1 MVRRACQL
9 IRNSQPC
16 GGGRHLSLVVMF
28 VFVTLSTLCSQNPE
42 QALGAVVNSDASAA
56 AASISKAKTSF
67 TRTFTK
73 PQPDAPVNYK
83 AEAAK
88 MQIVAAEN
96 SVHQAQEYERQ
107 ATAFASSNPSYA
119 ESLRKTAS
127 DKYRDAQGWV
137 QKASSTMGEPE
148 KPAAASPVRRQTA
161 PNACR
166 QACQQLVRIASES
179 GAATR
184 ADIATLKLPD
194 FEDRSNPRLP
204 AGGQPVAQTNFFRAA
219 ATVTSEHGREV
230 LQLPHGNKVEL
241 SAIDSAVRA
250 VSPELA
256 NQPVLTRCGD
266 GKCANPKLMQVLA
279 DPAKRE
285 AIDKVGGV
293 ALAATFDLLA
303 ISGYPE
309 FRAHGNVAVT
319 NRPTLLSLKALL
331 KAVTPY
337 ADDTRW
343 SKLPDELRF
352 PGNLSR
358 VKGYV
363 FDEANDDLII
373 VGIEAEDA
381 ASRLDIDILTTSIR
395 EVWRDGKVMGVSL
408 DPRPDK
414 IGGAQYPRLI
424 NVPDKSVVAKIMLDA
439 DYAMKQV
446 TANAGWAANAGF
458 LDWAQIYAADSC
470 AAGGGL
476 SRFWLTPQFLSRD
489 SIYSSSSDRTMLLET
504 TVEVQTEQ
512 LMIGNDDL
520 IGTGGRGNEDTAIAH
535 SFTDR
540 LPRYEADSRIQ
551 PPEIFRRLHGVFDLG
566 TLATIW
572 RNKYPRSATLR
583 QFSEL
588 PVRALSQDDS
598 YPAVY
603 PGVHGKIGVNG
614 CRITVEGGVHLDLR
628 EGALA
633 GTEYQDRIAAL
644 LESAAIGMSAGNKV
658 MAKVDIFFAFAKADP
673 GEAGDREN
681 ALVLSVNNAL
691 AASDYEKAEQGYRA
705 LIQLNPGEPQSY
717 AGLAQLELFRGGP
730 KKAVPWAMIAMHLA
744 PNDERVQLLGLDI
757 GWRLNPNELENSY
770 SPVQRE
776 ELSRL
781 YARTAED
788 YRVAGVAEKAKQF
801 ADWATELWEDN
812 GYAYWT
818 LAMLSDEDSLSR
830 TALFIRAADGFRAEL
845 KAGHNE
851 VKGALAETLAIL
863 AERRLEAAENLLE
876 FRVTGVLKRTELSDS
891 MIVGF
896 LADAA
901 ANANEALT
909 YEDQFVD
916 AAALKIEIQ
925 AVQHEYDYNQ
935 HKGAV
940 DKSVAGLVTEA
951 EELCKKFP
959 KSANVLKTL
968 SFVQQVDQAI
978 ELSVQSLNL
987 AITIEPADAKL
998 LLNRARLEA
1007 ASGNCSA
1014 AIADIEAAKLIAGQG
1029 AADADFKAQLQFG
1042 PDNKCAAEGV
1052 Q

>member
-1 MVRRACQL
+1 MCHL
-9 IRNSQPC
+9 IREFPPRI
-16 GGGRHLSLVVMF
+16 GGRQLSLVVMF
-28 VFVTLSTLCSQNPE
+28 VFVAMSTLCSQDPE
-42 QALGAVVNSDASAA
+42 QALGAVVKSDASAA
-56 AASISKAKTSF
+56 AASIERVKTSF
-67 TRTFTK
+67 TRTFTR
-73 PQPDAPVNYK
+73 PQPDTAVNFQ

-88 MQIVAAEN
+88 IQIVAAEN
-96 SVHQAQEYERQ
+96 SVRQAQQYERQ
-107 ATAFASSNPSYA
+107 AVAVASSNPAYA
-119 ESLRKTAS
+119 ENLRKMAI
-127 DKYRDAQGWV
+127 DNYRAAQGWV
-137 QKASSTMGEPE
+137 QKASSSMGEPE
-148 KPAAASPVRRQTA
+148 RPSAVAPQAPQRTA
-161 PNACR
+161 PNGCR
-166 QACQQLVRIASES
+166 EACQQLVRIASES

-204 AGGQPVAQTNFFRAA
+204 AGGQPVAQTKFFQAA
-219 ATVTSEHGREV
+219 PTVTIEHGREV
-230 LQLPHGNKVEL
+230 LQLPQGSKVDL
-241 SAIDSAVRA
+241 SSINAAVRA

-256 NQPVLTRCGD
+256 NQSVFSPSGNGTY
-266 GKCANPKLMQVLA
+266 ANPKLIQVLA

-303 ISGYPE
+303 VSGYPE
-309 FRAHGNVAVT
+309 FRSHGDVSVT

-331 KAVTPY
+331 KAVASY

-363 FDEANDDLII
+363 FDEANDDLIL

-381 ASRLDIDILTTSIR
+381 ASRLDIDVLTTSIR
-395 EVWRDGKVMGVSL
+395 EVWREGKVMGVSL
-408 DPRPDK
+408 DPRPDT

-458 LDWAQIYAADSC
+458 LDWAQIYSAHNC
-470 AAGGGL
+470 GAGGSL
-476 SRFWLTPQFLSRD
+476 SRLWLTPQFLSRD
-489 SIYSSSSDRTMLLET
+489 SIYSSSSDRTMLVET

-512 LMIGNDDL
+512 LIIGNDEL
-520 IGTGGRGNEDTAIAH
+520 IGTGGRNSEDTAIAH

-551 PPEIFRRLHGVFDLG
+551 PPEIFRRLHGVVDLG

-572 RNKYPRSATLR
+572 RNKYPSSATLR

-588 PVRALSQDDS
+588 PVRALGKDDS

-603 PGVHGKIGVNG
+603 PGVHGVIGVNG
-614 CRITVEGGVHLDLR
+614 CRVRVEGGVHLDLR

-644 LESAAIGMSAGNKV
+644 LERAAIGMSVSNKV
-658 MAKVDIFFAFAKADP
+658 TAKVDTFFAFAKADP
-673 GEAGDREN
+673 GETGDREN
-681 ALVLSVNNAL
+681 ALVLSVNKAL
-691 AASDYEKAEQGYRA
+691 ASSDYEKAEQGYRA
-705 LIQLNPGEPQSY
+705 LIQLNPGEPQAY
-717 AGLAQLELFRGGP
+717 AGLAQLELYRDGP
-730 KKAVPWAMIAMHLA
+730 KKAAPWAMIAMHLA
-744 PNDERVQLLGLDI
+744 PNDERVQLIGLDI

-770 SPVQRE
+770 GPVQRE

-781 YARTAED
+781 YARTAEN

-818 LAMLSDEDSLSR
+818 LAMLSDSDSLSR
-830 TALFIRAADGFRAEL
+830 TALFVRAADGFRTEL

-851 VKGALAETLAIL
+851 VKGSLAEALIMLAGRQL
-863 AERRLEAAENLLE
+863 DAAQNLME
-876 FRVTGVLKRTELSDS
+876 FQAAQIMKKTELSDT
-891 MIVGF
+891 VVLGF

-901 ANANEALT
+901 ANADEALK
-909 YEDQFVD
+909 YNEQLVD
-916 AAALKIEIQ
+916 AAAMKLAIQ
-925 AVQHEYDYNQ
+925 GARVQYDRGNQ
-935 HKGAV
+935 KDGT
-940 DKSVAGLVTEA
+940 DKALTILIAQA
-951 EELCKKFP
+951 EELRRKFP
-959 KSANVLKTL
+959 NSAATLEVL
-968 SFVQQVDQAI
+968 SFLLQLNQANAKAVQYLNMAI
-978 ELSVQSLNL
+978 
-987 AITIEPADAKL
+987 AIEPAEAKL
-998 LLNRARLEA
+998 FLLRAHAEVANGECFA
-1007 ASGNCSA
+1007 AVT
-1014 AIADIEAAKLIAGQG
+1014 DIESAKLIAGPG
-1029 AADADFKAQLQFG
+1029 AADLDFKAQLQFG
-1042 PDNKCAAEGV
+1042 PDNKCAAAGV
-1052 Q
+1052 R